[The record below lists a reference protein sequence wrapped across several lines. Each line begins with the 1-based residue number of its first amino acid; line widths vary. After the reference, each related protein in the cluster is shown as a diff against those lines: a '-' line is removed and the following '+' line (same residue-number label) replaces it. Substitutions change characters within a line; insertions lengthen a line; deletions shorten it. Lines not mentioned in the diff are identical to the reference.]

1 MTLASRN
8 LLASLSVLALLALPA
23 SAQTVRPT
31 GETATP
37 SAEITLDDA
46 QAAELQGKGLK
57 AALLWH
63 DQADF
68 VNAVTGGGDG

>member
-1 MTLASRN
+1 MTLTTRN

-23 SAQTVRPT
+23 SAQTVGPS
-31 GETATP
+31 GEAATP
-37 SAEITLDDA
+37 SAEITVDDA

-63 DQADF
+63 D
-68 VNAVTGGGDG
+68 